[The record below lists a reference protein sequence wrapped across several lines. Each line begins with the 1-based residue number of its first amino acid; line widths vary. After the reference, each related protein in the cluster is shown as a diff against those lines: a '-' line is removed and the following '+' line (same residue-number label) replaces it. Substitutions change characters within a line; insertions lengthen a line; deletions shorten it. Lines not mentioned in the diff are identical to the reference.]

1 MGVPASFHC
10 RYDVISR
17 SYLYKLAI
25 LPPMAE
31 FRDNCDRFHRTFQL
45 HPERVSMK
53 KYRRSEA
60 AKKIN
65 MCITTK
71 MSIEEDGS
79 IFDYHLKP
87 DQSFDIDLFKRTLS
101 LMEGTH
107 NFSNFSKTQGLFK
120 YRTVNGERYVP
131 IPRTEQE
138 RTRTVKHIEVLEKA
152 PPLPASVYP
161 MYEGVKFIDVVIHGQ
176 SFLHNQADIKRCV
189 TMQCYVS

>member
-1 MGVPASFHC
+1 
-10 RYDVISR
+10 
-17 SYLYKLAI
+17 
-25 LPPMAE
+25 MAE

-60 AKKIN
+60 SKKIN

-138 RTRTVKHIEVLEKA
+138 RTRTVKRIEVLEKA

-176 SFLHNQADIKRCV
+176 SFLHNQADTKLCV
-189 TMQCYVS
+189 TMQCFIILLSRPE